1 MIEYKIYKIP
11 HGYYGGGWFE
21 EYAPS
26 VTTSSYEFNNLIIEY
41 EMETE
46 KKEKKQI
53 QLPPELQGKKFR
65 IRKLTPREC
74 FRLQDVDDEDITKIQ
89 ASGLSNSAQYKLA
102 GNAITIAV
110 LYHIFRKMFIDIEQE
125 DGQLTLF

>member
-26 VTTSSYEFNNLIIEY
+26 VTASSYECNNLIIEY

-46 KKEKKQI
+46 KKQKIE
-53 QLPPELQGKKFR
+53 LPPELQGKKFR
-65 IRKLTPREC
+65 IRKLTPREVL
-74 FRLQDVDDEDITKIQ
+74 RLMDCEEDDIDKMLNC
-89 ASGLSNSAQYKLA
+89 GLSNSSIYKLA
-102 GNAITIAV
+102 GNSIVQSV
-110 LYHIFRKMFIDIEQE
+110 LYWIFYKMFINTE
-125 DGQLTLF
+125 DENNGQLTLF